1 MSHDIEASYASMELA
16 NLVLNNPEFCFSPS
30 NIPED
35 LSCYAGRE
43 TRGNWPHADG
53 VIDLSVKESGHLK
66 DYKIALEFKRPNE
79 GLHGVLTAIGQSHAY
94 ISKGYNAS
102 VMIVPSEYSGFKEVG
117 KYINKVLD
125 DTSQT
130 NSIGIV
136 TYDRPDLSRVSPFSG
151 KLITHRN
158 FDIRS
163 AIIKSNVIE
172 TGRTETQWAHI
183 REGSSDPDAFFKYL
197 QCVKLI
203 SSGFVQPAAAIPPN
217 IHAAA
222 QRVRPNLTSEKY
234 ISNSPND
241 GLPDFA
247 WRYFWFRYVL
257 NDETINCWSP
267 FDGKKYKTN
276 DSTSQIFG
284 INGAKKY
291 FFVGRRDSIKNV
303 LCEKLNAN
311 QISEEDALDELVKN
325 YFKRAHSYRE
335 DIDSGCEHLGF
346 VDSQGRL
353 TDLGYKF
360 VDACERYGNPNEGL
374 PRSIF
379 INALLTEGALGAFL
393 HYVYRISEEQFKD
406 DPLKFALKNL
416 RTEKLNF
423 EQGPYLE
430 WIEDQLANKLHV
442 MRKVSARGGTAR
454 KPFQAELAIL
464 RSLNLV
470 SDFRVGV
477 GLEINWHSFQESLEL
492 FK

>member
-16 NLVLNNPEFCFSPS
+16 NLVIQKPGFCFAS
-30 NIPED
+30 NLIPED

-53 VIDLSVKESGHLK
+53 VIDISIKEAGHLK

-94 ISKGYNAS
+94 ISKGYNGS
-102 VMIVPSEYSGFKEVG
+102 VMIVPSEYSGFKDVG

-136 TYDRPDLSRVSPFSG
+136 TYDSPDLSRISPFSG
-151 KLITHRN
+151 KLTTHRN
-158 FDIRS
+158 LDIRS
-163 AIIKSNVIE
+163 AVIKTNVIE
-172 TGRTETQWAHI
+172 TGRTETQWAHL

-203 SSGFVQPAAAIPPN
+203 SSGFIPPPAQIPPSINAAAK
-217 IHAAA
+217 
-222 QRVRPNLTSEKY
+222 RVRPSLSSEKF

-241 GLPDFA
+241 GLPDIA
-247 WRYFWFRYVL
+247 WRYFWFRYIL
-257 NDETINCWSP
+257 NEKSINCWSH
-267 FDGKKYKTN
+267 FDGVQYTLNESRSK
-276 DSTSQIFG
+276 ILG
-284 INGAKKY
+284 INGSEKY
-291 FFVGRRDSIKNV
+291 FFVGRKDSIKNV
-303 LCEKLNAN
+303 LCEKLNSHA
-311 QISEEDALDELVKN
+311 ITEEHALEELVKN
-325 YFKRAHSYRE
+325 YFKRSHSYRE

-346 VDSQGRL
+346 IDSQGRL

-360 VDACERYGNPNEGL
+360 VDACERYGNPNGGL

-406 DPLKFALKNL
+406 DPLKFTQKNLKN
-416 RTEKLNF
+416 EKLNF

-430 WIEDQLANKLHV
+430 WIESQLANKLHV
-442 MRKVSARGGTAR
+442 MRKVSLRGGTAR

-470 SDFRVGV
+470 SDFRIGV
-477 GLEINWHSFQESLEL
+477 GLEINWHAFQESLEL